1 MEYLELAMNRR
12 QFLSSVAS
20 LGVSAALPA
29 KAVPIQPIYETS
41 PALTA
46 SEVAKRWTD
55 CVSRMITQTKE
66 YWRAYEEQL
75 LYGHCVINVDKVLAE
90 IEALDNR
97 REPWQACDAGDVPV
111 QE

>member
-1 MEYLELAMNRR
+1 MNRR

-20 LGVSAALPA
+20 VGVSAALPTTL
-29 KAVPIQPIYETS
+29 PISETISPIDELEAWNRYILQQIM
-41 PALTA
+41 A
-46 SEVAKRWTD
+46 
-55 CVSRMITQTKE
+55 TKE

-90 IEALDNR
+90 IEALDSR

>member
-29 KAVPIQPIYETS
+29 KAVPIPETISPIDELEAWNRYILQRIM
-41 PALTA
+41 A
-46 SEVAKRWTD
+46 
-55 CVSRMITQTKE
+55 TKE

-75 LYGHCVINVDKVLAE
+75 LYGRCVINVDKVLAE
-90 IEALDNR
+90 IEALDSR
-97 REPWQACDAGDVPV
+97 REPWHDLNAGDVPV